1 MLMLGKLLKKTL
13 ITLVEATIVFI
24 FVDQKNCEMTSK
36 FKYIFFFILFSIG
49 FSKVSFSQVPS
60 EGDTIW
66 FRGKK
71 IVLKKDYTWQ
81 FVEPKPAPTPKPTPT
96 PDRERVVAK
105 PEKSKEKEVIA
116 DVFACDSVFN
126 MKWETNKI
134 ISFRDVSS
142 AHAFPDQ
149 ISVGKAV
156 IPVAGR
162 VYRGVSGGHKGM
174 DVGLRLGDTVVAAFS
189 GKIRHAAYN
198 SGGFGNLVIIRHC
211 NGMES
216 YYAHLSKILV
226 DINDEVKEGQVIG
239 LGGSTGRS
247 VSPHL
252 HFEMRYLDRV
262 LNPLEVFDFTTGDV
276 IGNRVTIPEGGYTPS
291 YVFNTLKNTEAMAIG
306 EQEEEDAPAQDIVP
320 ARTTTPKPKPAQPK
334 PQNTAGSKYH
344 TLAKGENLSTVA
356 KKYGTTVDQL
366 CKMNGISKTTKI
378 YAGKKLRV
386 K

>member
-1 MLMLGKLLKKTL
+1 MTL
-13 ITLVEATIVFI
+13 
-24 FVDQKNCEMTSK
+24 K
-36 FKYIFFFILFSIG
+36 FKHIFFTTFFLVGLSH
-49 FSKVSFSQVPS
+49 VSFSQNPA

-71 IVLKKDYTWQ
+71 IVLKKDFTWQ
-81 FVEPKPAPTPKPTPT
+81 FVEPKPAPAPKPTPT
-96 PDRERVVAK
+96 PTPERVVTK
-105 PEKSKEKEVIA
+105 PEKVKDKDKEVVA

-142 AHAFPDQ
+142 AHSFPDQ

-211 NGMES
+211 NGMET

-291 YVFNTLKNTEAMAIG
+291 YVFNTLKNTEAIAIG
-306 EQEEEDAPAQDIVP
+306 EQDEEDATAQDVAP
-320 ARTTTPKPKPAQPK
+320 ARTNTTPKPKPVQPK
-334 PQNTAGSKYH
+334 PQNNGNAKYH

-356 KKYGTTVDQL
+356 KKYGTSVDQL

>member
-1 MLMLGKLLKKTL
+1 M
-13 ITLVEATIVFI
+13 I
-24 FVDQKNCEMTSK
+24 N
-36 FKYIFFFILFSIG
+36 FKYIFFATFFIVG
-49 FSKVSFSQVPS
+49 FSHVSSSQNQA

-71 IVLKKDYTWQ
+71 IVLKKDFSWQ
-81 FVEPKPAPTPKPTPT
+81 FVEPKPAPVTKPAATP
-96 PDRERVVAK
+96 ERVVIK
-105 PEKSKEKEVIA
+105 NEKVKDKESVSEV
-116 DVFACDSVFN
+116 FGCDSIFK
-126 MKWETNKI
+126 MKWETNRI
-134 ISFRDVSS
+134 ISFRDVSNS
-142 AHAFPDQ
+142 HTFPEQ

-189 GKIRHAAYN
+189 GKIRHATYN

-211 NGMES
+211 NGMET

-252 HFEMRYLDRV
+252 NFEMRYLDRI
-262 LNPLEVFDFTTGDV
+262 LNPLEVFDFNSGDV
-276 IGNRVTIPEGGYTPS
+276 IGNRVTIPTGGYTPS
-291 YVFNTLKNTEAMAIG
+291 YVFNTLKNTEAMATG
-306 EQEEEDAPAQDIVP
+306 DQDDDDAPTKDVAPEKTI
-320 ARTTTPKPKPAQPK
+320 TTPKPKPAQPK
-334 PQNTAGSKYH
+334 PAQPKPKNTGGTKYH

-366 CKMNGISKTTKI
+366 CKMNGISKSTKI

>member
-1 MLMLGKLLKKTL
+1 
-13 ITLVEATIVFI
+13 
-24 FVDQKNCEMTSK
+24 
-36 FKYIFFFILFSIG
+36 
-49 FSKVSFSQVPS
+49 
-60 EGDTIW
+60 
-66 FRGKK
+66 
-71 IVLKKDYTWQ
+71 
-81 FVEPKPAPTPKPTPT
+81 
-96 PDRERVVAK
+96 
-105 PEKSKEKEVIA
+105 
-116 DVFACDSVFN
+116 
-126 MKWETNKI
+126 MKWETNRI
-134 ISFRDVSS
+134 ISFRDVSNS
-142 AHAFPDQ
+142 HTFPEQ

-189 GKIRHAAYN
+189 GKIRHATYN

-211 NGMES
+211 NGMET

-252 HFEMRYLDRV
+252 HFEMRYLDRI
-262 LNPLEVFDFTTGDV
+262 LNPLEVFDFNSGDV
-276 IGNRVTIPEGGYTPS
+276 IGNRVTIPTGGYTPS
-291 YVFNTLKNTEAMAIG
+291 YVFNTLKNTEAMATG
-306 EQEEEDAPAQDIVP
+306 DQDDDDAPTKDVAPEKTI
-320 ARTTTPKPKPAQPK
+320 TTPKPKPAQPK
-334 PQNTAGSKYH
+334 PAQPKPKNTGGTKYH

-366 CKMNGISKTTKI
+366 CKMNGISKSTKI